1 MLLSLQVKNLALI
14 EEAEI
19 SLSNG
24 LNIITGE
31 TGAGKSIM
39 IGAVNLALGKKV
51 NSDIIQ
57 AGKEYA
63 YVELVFLVDEKKI
76 KALKLIDVYADEFNQ
91 VIISRKIF
99 QGRNVCKINNETV
112 TVSFVKQVTSIL
124 IDIHG
129 QHEHQ
134 SLLYK
139 SKHME
144 IIDRYAEA
152 QISQIKDR
160 VLKSYEEYKAFE
172 KLLKSFSDDESER
185 QRKKDFLSFEINEIE
200 QANIKPDEER
210 ELEVLYKR
218 IGNKR
223 KIASALSLVHT
234 GLAESNE
241 NILYNLGK
249 FIKELLEITN
259 YDEDIVEIKKQLED
273 SEAILSG
280 VSYEISS
287 YIDNLEVNE
296 ELVFET
302 EKRLDLIRSIF
313 LKYGQGHDILTNVLE
328 DKKKELDILINYEER
343 KKETLGQFELIK
355 QKLEVICE
363 ELSLK
368 RKEAAVKLCEEIEH
382 GLTELN
388 FVNVE
393 LGYSYNKLNTPTNNG
408 FDDIEFVI
416 STNSGE
422 VKKPLAQ
429 IASGGELSRIMLAIK
444 TVLAEGDNIPS
455 LIFDEI
461 DTGISGRTA
470 QKVAEKLVIIS
481 KFRQVI
487 CITHLPQIA
496 AMADAHFV
504 IEKAVIENGTRT
516 QVNKL
521 NETDSISE
529 LARLMGGASITDAL
543 LGHAKEMK
551 VMADNT
557 KIQLRK

>member
-63 YVELVFLVDEKKI
+63 YVELVFLIDEKKNQ
-76 KALKLIDVYADEFNQ
+76 ALKLIDVYADEFNQ

-144 IIDRYAEA
+144 IIDRYAEV

-172 KLLKSFSDDESER
+172 KLLKSFNGDESER

-200 QANIKPDEER
+200 QANIKPNEER
-210 ELEVLYKR
+210 ELEVLYKK

-249 FIKELLEITN
+249 FIKELTEVSN
-259 YDEDIVEIKKQLED
+259 YDENILEIKKQLED

-280 VSYEISS
+280 ASYEISS

-313 LKYGQGHDILTNVLE
+313 LKYGQGYDILTNVLGE
-328 DKKKELDILINYEER
+328 KKKELDTLINYEER
-343 KKETLGQFELIK
+343 KKETLEQFELIK
-355 QKLEVICE
+355 QKFEAICE
-363 ELSLK
+363 ELSFK
-368 RKEAAVKLCEEIEH
+368 RKEAAVKLCKEIEY

-388 FVNVE
+388 FMNVE

-470 QKVAEKLVIIS
+470 QMVAEKLVIIS

-504 IEKAVIENGTRT
+504 IEKAVIEKGTRT
-516 QVNKL
+516 QVNRL
-521 NETDSISE
+521 NETESISE
-529 LARLMGGASITDAL
+529 LARLMGGSVITEAL

-557 KIQLRK
+557 KMQLRK